1 MTSSMDKRVRRLEN
15 PGGDRKPMAGL
26 AEQLQQAI
34 RRHKE
39 DPEGCA
45 READESWVRMQEEFK
60 AGRLHGLG
68 LQLYQATARARAYD
82 EERGRLLDHAIH
94 TPSEPLGSPRRQG
107 D

>member
-1 MTSSMDKRVRRLEN
+1 MTSSMDKRVRRLEKAA
-15 PGGDRKPMAGL
+15 GDRKPMAGL

-45 READESWVRMQEEFK
+45 READESWARMQEEFK

-68 LQLYQATARARAYD
+68 LRLYEAIVRA
-82 EERGRLLDHAIH
+82 
-94 TPSEPLGSPRRQG
+94 
-107 D
+107 